1 MVKIKWCFELLSSYT
16 NCLQREVFFFAGDPL
31 SCPETPRAKNG
42 PRLVRFPGNW
52 IKLAWSPDRPP
63 GSGGQTPGRGETGRV
78 PELREES
85 MGKLAFFVALSLFV
99 ITGAAYAELDSLKG
113 LGKEAGKSLKQSGQD
128 TALAAVTKKLKKVQ
142 NEKGPIKFKTG
153 KSEVDPACDRTMT
166 AIAAIMSDYPGFH
179 VQVDGHTDNVGNP
192 DANRK
197 LSQDRAESVVRYL
210 VEKKAVDGKRLSA
223 KGFGD
228 SKPIADNKTKA
239 GQAKNRRVDFTV
251 NKM

>member
-1 MVKIKWCFELLSSYT
+1 MKT
-16 NCLQREVFFFAGDPL
+16 
-31 SCPETPRAKNG
+31 
-42 PRLVRFPGNW
+42 
-52 IKLAWSPDRPP
+52 LAI
-63 GSGGQTPGRGETGRV
+63 
-78 PELREES
+78 L
-85 MGKLAFFVALSLFV
+85 VALALAAA
-99 ITGAAYAELDSLKG
+99 TGAAYAELDTLKN
-113 LGKEAGKSLKQSGQD
+113 LGKETGKSLKQTTKD
-128 TALAAVTKKLKKVQ
+128 TALGAITKKLKKVQ

-197 LSQDRAESVVRYL
+197 LSQDRAEAVVNYL
-210 VEKKAVDGKRLSA
+210 VSKKGVDAKRLSA

-228 SKPIADNKTKA
+228 TKPIADNKTKK

-251 NKM
+251 TQM

>member
-1 MVKIKWCFELLSSYT
+1 MK
-16 NCLQREVFFFAGDPL
+16 
-31 SCPETPRAKNG
+31 
-42 PRLVRFPGNW
+42 
-52 IKLAWSPDRPP
+52 
-63 GSGGQTPGRGETGRV
+63 
-78 PELREES
+78 
-85 MGKLAFFVALSLFV
+85 KLAFFVALALAV
-99 ITGAAYAELDSLKG
+99 VTGAADAEMDALKG

-142 NEKGPIKFKTG
+142 NEKGPIKFRTG

-166 AIAAIMSDYPGFH
+166 AIAAIMTDYPGFH

-197 LSQDRAESVVRYL
+197 LSQDRAEAVVKYL
-210 VEKKAVDGKRLSA
+210 VDKKAVDGKRLSA

-228 SKPIADNKTKA
+228 SKPIADSKTKA

-251 NKM
+251 TKM